1 MCVFFYSI
9 NSLVGHF
16 NSRLFTLHFSTLGE
30 YVFCRWPMALVCWT
44 YGKTVARTLSLLP
57 NICPTHICMCMC
69 LWWWWRQSQRT
80 ERRLWY
86 RQRESPLSL
95 SSHNSICGLKCWKPF
110 YRCGLEPEI
119 GPIKFNHYQIRW
131 LTSQCDSA
139 ELCLECCCTW
149 YTMLDELTT
158 TIVER
163 LRAKSVL
170 HGEWLPMLP

>member
-1 MCVFFYSI
+1 
-9 NSLVGHF
+9 
-16 NSRLFTLHFSTLGE
+16 
-30 YVFCRWPMALVCWT
+30 
-44 YGKTVARTLSLLP
+44 
-57 NICPTHICMCMC
+57 MCMC
-69 LWWWWRQSQRT
+69 LWWLWRQSQRT

-149 YTMLDELTT
+149 YYDARWTNNNDCWEVASKVCFARWMAVDADAAIVPHIRIIIVKIWQRQQPTT
-158 TIVER
+158 NNNNNN
-163 LRAKSVL
+163 SY
-170 HGEWLPMLP
+170 